1 MLDQQNIIESKSNDF
16 RNSLISNHEWFRQ
29 SPYSKLD
36 PEGIDYFLN
45 SPIYKNHL
53 MDFSNRGKKYWTYLN
68 QFRGRAIYVLN
79 LISQIEE
86 VQLEELLDDKAYLIT
101 SKDDRGIAG
110 RYRIPDLG
118 NHEFTIHSEGIR
130 NYTDMFPEG
139 NKELVPQSDSIFYFS
154 SRFIKFKFA
163 NKPEKSLSLIGSD
176 GTIIKCKKIK

>member
-29 SPYSKLD
+29 IPYSKLD